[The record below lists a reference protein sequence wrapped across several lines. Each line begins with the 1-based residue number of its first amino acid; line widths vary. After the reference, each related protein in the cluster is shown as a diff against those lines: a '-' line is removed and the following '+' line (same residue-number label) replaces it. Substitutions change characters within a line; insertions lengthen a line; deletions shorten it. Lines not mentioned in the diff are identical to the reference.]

1 MAYEI
6 AIGVGIFSFLLLL
19 FTSQLEK
26 EHTFLKLITVFFAV
40 GILVLIPKIYI
51 EPQCYPV
58 INSTITSH
66 YENSTDLP
74 PGLDR
79 GDCSCFEET
88 FYEYTTY
95 CTADH
100 TDSGVTFLKAA
111 GWFYWCFIGYVFLYI
126 VYEIFFKK
134 TQRML
139 NR

>member
-58 INSTITSH
+58 INHTSVAFN
-66 YENSTDLP
+66 YT
-74 PGLDR
+74 G
-79 GDCSCFEET
+79 EEPEHALLT
-88 FYEYTTY
+88 NETLIYTYMDY
-95 CTADH
+95 CTPDH

-111 GWFYWCFIGYVFLYI
+111 GWFYWCFMGYVFLYI

-134 TQRML
+134 TERML
-139 NR
+139 KR